1 MYYLKIFKV
10 KKRRLIFL
18 LLAFAFINNSISQ
31 TKNSKSINDDKWIA
45 FAQRHQDSLSEVYS
59 NPETSILSK
68 RQLKKFKG
76 LEFYPINLKFRVSA
90 NFKRT
95 PDAVPFEMAVS
106 SGNTREY
113 VSYGIA
119 IFEID
124 GVAYNLPI
132 YQNTFYI
139 KNPDHEYGKS
149 LFLAFTDYTS
159 GDGSY
164 GGGRYIDIDQSDII
178 DNTLIIDFN
187 KSYNPYC
194 AYTAGYSCPIPPEAN
209 DLKLRIEVGVKDF
222 GKH

>member
-1 MYYLKIFKV
+1 MRII
-10 KKRRLIFL
+10 IFL
-18 LLAFAFINNSISQ
+18 CVFVFANNSIAQS
-31 TKNSKSINDDKWIA
+31 KNLSNISDDKWVV

-59 NPETSILSK
+59 NPKTSILSK

-76 LEFYPINLKFRVSA
+76 LEFYPIDLKFRVSA

-95 PDAVPFEMAVS
+95 PDAIPFEMAVS
-106 SGNTREY
+106 SGSTREY

-119 IFEID
+119 SFEID
-124 GVAYNLPI
+124 GVVYTLPI

-139 KNPDHEYGKS
+139 QNPDHKYGKS

-164 GGGRYIDIDQSDII
+164 GGGHYIDIDQSDIV
-178 DNTLIIDFN
+178 DTTLIIDFN

-194 AYTAGYSCPIPPEAN
+194 AYTTGYSCPIPPDAN

-222 GKH
+222 K